1 LPNLTHNLDFTYRH
15 SLTFRECISTR
26 VRYYH
31 GVEFID
37 TSIVEQIEMKM
48 IRPSEFAVR
57 DQFLRDCSQDETL
70 LNSIKEH
77 GLLQPILVRP
87 LNHGF
92 EIVAGHRRFQTC
104 RSLRWRFVPCKI
116 REMTDKQAFEI
127 QLTENIQR
135 KSMDPIEEAEAFRRY
150 VVEFGWGGVSELAKK
165 IGKSEEYVS
174 HRIQLLRLSADIKDQ
189 IINSKINVSQALELT
204 SIPSDKQ
211 SEIVSYVMNSN
222 PTVKQI
228 REVKSIIK
236 NGITSDVNC
245 RNLSKKVRVLRTT
258 KKTSLALKLTLAR
271 IDNLIEEV
279 HKTIEAEQ
287 RAEILNFLMGLR
299 LRVHGM
305 IDECIRFKHA
315 TVKSKNE

>member
-1 LPNLTHNLDFTYRH
+1 LIEELDWG
-15 SLTFRECISTR
+15 ECISTWAR
-26 VRYYH
+26 HYVA
-31 GVEFID
+31 VECID

-57 DQFLRDCSQDETL
+57 DQFMKDGTADETL
-70 LNSIKEH
+70 TNSIREH

-87 LNHGF
+87 LSHGF

-104 RSLRWRFVPCKI
+104 RSLRWRFIPCKI

-150 VVEFGWGGVSELAKK
+150 VVDFGWGGVSELAKK

-174 HRIQLLRLSADIKDQ
+174 HRIQLLKLSPEIKEQ
-189 IINSKINVSQALELT
+189 IIRTKLNVSQALELT
-204 SIPSDKQ
+204 TIPSDRQ
-211 SEIVSYVMNSN
+211 DEIVGYVMNNN

-228 REVKSIIK
+228 REVKSLVK
-236 NGITSDVNC
+236 DDVSNQLPYG
-245 RNLSKKVRVLRTT
+245 RNLSKKVSVLRTT
-258 KKTSLALKLTLAR
+258 KKTSLTLKLTLAR

-279 HKTIEAEQ
+279 HKTIEAEE
-287 RAEILNFLMGLR
+287 RAEIITFLMGLR
-299 LRVHGM
+299 LQVHGM
-305 IDECIRFKHA
+305 IDDCIRFKN
-315 TVKSKNE
+315 TILKSK

>member
-1 LPNLTHNLDFTYRH
+1 
-15 SLTFRECISTR
+15 
-26 VRYYH
+26 
-31 GVEFID
+31 VEFID

-48 IRPSEFAVR
+48 IRPSEFVVR
-57 DQFLRDCSQDETL
+57 DQFVKDRTVDETL
-70 LNSIKEH
+70 TNSIREH

-87 LNHGF
+87 LSHGF

-104 RSLRWRFVPCKI
+104 RSLRWRFIPCKI

-150 VVEFGWGGVSELAKK
+150 VVDFGWGGVSELAKK

-174 HRIQLLRLSADIKDQ
+174 HRIQLLKLSPEIKEQ
-189 IINSKINVSQALELT
+189 IIRSKLNVSQALELT
-204 SIPSDKQ
+204 TIPSDRQ
-211 SEIVSYVMNSN
+211 DEIVSYVMNNN

-228 REVKSIIK
+228 REVKSLVK
-236 NGITSDVNC
+236 DNVSNQLPYGRD
-245 RNLSKKVRVLRTT
+245 LSKKVSAIRTT
-258 KKTSLALKLTLAR
+258 KKTSLTLKLTLAR

-279 HKTIEAEQ
+279 HKTIEAEE
-287 RAEILNFLMGLR
+287 RAEIISFLMGLR

-305 IDECIRFKHA
+305 IDDCIRFKN
-315 TVKSKNE
+315 TILKSKVE

>member
-1 LPNLTHNLDFTYRH
+1 
-15 SLTFRECISTR
+15 
-26 VRYYH
+26 
-31 GVEFID
+31 VEFID
-37 TSIVEQIEMKM
+37 TSIVEQLEMKM

-57 DQFLRDCSQDETL
+57 DQFLKDGSQDETL
-70 LNSIKEH
+70 MNSIKEH

-150 VVEFGWGGVSELAKK
+150 VVDFGWGGVSELAKK

-174 HRIQLLRLSADIKDQ
+174 HRIQLLRLSPDIIEQ
-189 IINSKINVSQALELT
+189 IINSKIKVSQALELA
-204 SIPSDKQ
+204 SIPSDRQ

-236 NGITSDVNC
+236 NDISKDVRC
-245 RNLSKKVRVLRTT
+245 RNLSKKVSVLKTT
-258 KKTSLALKLTLAR
+258 KKTSLTLRLTLAR

-299 LRVHGM
+299 LRIHGM
-305 IDECIRFKHA
+305 IDECIRFKHNSM
-315 TVKSKNE
+315 KSKIE

>member
-1 LPNLTHNLDFTYRH
+1 M
-15 SLTFRECISTR
+15 
-26 VRYYH
+26 
-31 GVEFID
+31 EFID

-57 DQFLRDCSQDETL
+57 DQFLKDGSQDETL
-70 LNSIKEH
+70 MNSIKEH

-87 LNHGF
+87 LSHGF
-92 EIVAGHRRFQTC
+92 EIVAGHRRFKTC

-135 KSMDPIEEAEAFRRY
+135 KSMDPVEEAEAFRRY
-150 VVEFGWGGVSELAKK
+150 VVDFGWGGVSELAKK

-174 HRIQLLRLSADIKDQ
+174 HRIQLLRLPEDIKER

-204 SIPSDKQ
+204 SIPSDRQ

-222 PTVKQI
+222 PTIKQI
-228 REVKSIIK
+228 REVKAIIK
-236 NGITSDVNC
+236 NDISNQVPNC
-245 RNLSKKVRVLRTT
+245 SHLSKKVNVLRTT
-258 KKTSLALKLTLAR
+258 KKTSLTLKLTLAR

-279 HKTIEAEQ
+279 HKTVEAEQ

-305 IDECIRFKHA
+305 IDECIRFKH
-315 TVKSKNE
+315 TSVKSKIE

>member
-1 LPNLTHNLDFTYRH
+1 
-15 SLTFRECISTR
+15 
-26 VRYYH
+26 
-31 GVEFID
+31 VEFID

-57 DQFLRDCSQDETL
+57 DQFMKDGTADETL
-70 LNSIKEH
+70 TNSIREH

-87 LNHGF
+87 LSHGF

-104 RSLRWRFVPCKI
+104 RSLRWRFIPCKI

-150 VVEFGWGGVSELAKK
+150 VVDFGWGGVSELAKK

-174 HRIQLLRLSADIKDQ
+174 HRIQLLKLSPEIKEQ
-189 IINSKINVSQALELT
+189 IIRTKLNVSQALELT
-204 SIPSDKQ
+204 TIPSDRQ
-211 SEIVSYVMNSN
+211 DEIVGYVMNNN

-228 REVKSIIK
+228 REVKSLVK
-236 NGITSDVNC
+236 DDVSNQLPYG
-245 RNLSKKVRVLRTT
+245 RNLSKKVSVLRTT
-258 KKTSLALKLTLAR
+258 KKTSLTLKLTLAR

-279 HKTIEAEQ
+279 HKTVEAEE
-287 RAEILNFLMGLR
+287 RAEIITFLMGLR
-299 LRVHGM
+299 LQVHGM
-305 IDECIRFKHA
+305 IDDCIRFKN
-315 TVKSKNE
+315 TILKSK

>member
-1 LPNLTHNLDFTYRH
+1 
-15 SLTFRECISTR
+15 
-26 VRYYH
+26 
-31 GVEFID
+31 VEFID
-37 TSIVEQIEMKM
+37 TSIVEQLEMKM

-57 DQFLRDCSQDETL
+57 DQFSKDGSQDETL
-70 LNSIKEH
+70 MNSIKEH

-150 VVEFGWGGVSELAKK
+150 VVDFGWGGVSELAKK

-174 HRIQLLRLSADIKDQ
+174 HRIQLLRLPADIKEQ

-204 SIPSDKQ
+204 SISSDRQ
-211 SEIVSYVMNSN
+211 SEIVSYVMKSN

-236 NGITSDVNC
+236 NDISSNVHC
-245 RNLSKKVRVLRTT
+245 RNLSKKVSVLKTT
-258 KKTSLALKLTLAR
+258 KKTSLTLRLTLAR

-279 HKTIEAEQ
+279 HKTVEAEQ

-305 IDECIRFKHA
+305 IDECIRFKHN
-315 TVKSKNE
+315 TVKSKIE

>member
-1 LPNLTHNLDFTYRH
+1 
-15 SLTFRECISTR
+15 
-26 VRYYH
+26 
-31 GVEFID
+31 VEFID
-37 TSIVEQIEMKM
+37 TSIVEQLEMKM

-57 DQFLRDCSQDETL
+57 DQFLKDGSQDETL
-70 LNSIKEH
+70 MNSIKEH

-116 REMTDKQAFEI
+116 REMSDKQAFEI

-150 VVEFGWGGVSELAKK
+150 VVDFGWGGVSELAKK

-174 HRIQLLRLSADIKDQ
+174 HRIQLLRLSPDIIEQ
-189 IINSKINVSQALELT
+189 IINSKIKVSQALELA
-204 SIPSDKQ
+204 SIPSDRQ

-236 NGITSDVNC
+236 NDISSNVHC
-245 RNLSKKVRVLRTT
+245 RNLSKKVSVLRTT
-258 KKTSLALKLTLAR
+258 KKTSLTLRLTLAR
-271 IDNLIEEV
+271 IDNLIDEV

-305 IDECIRFKHA
+305 IDECIRFKHN
-315 TVKSKNE
+315 TVKSKIE

>member
-1 LPNLTHNLDFTYRH
+1 
-15 SLTFRECISTR
+15 
-26 VRYYH
+26 
-31 GVEFID
+31 VEFID

-57 DQFLRDCSQDETL
+57 DQFLKDSSQDETL
-70 LNSIKEH
+70 MNSIKEH

-116 REMTDKQAFEI
+116 LEMTDKQAFEI

-150 VVEFGWGGVSELAKK
+150 VVDFGWGGVSELANK

-174 HRIQLLRLSADIKDQ
+174 HRIQLLRLSPDIIEQ

-204 SIPSDKQ
+204 SIPSDRQ
-211 SEIVSYVMNSN
+211 SEIVSYVMNGN

-236 NGITSDVNC
+236 NDISSNVHC
-245 RNLSKKVRVLRTT
+245 RNLSKKVSVLKTT
-258 KKTSLALKLTLAR
+258 KKTSLTLRLTLAR

-305 IDECIRFKHA
+305 IDECIRFKHNS
-315 TVKSKNE
+315 VKSKVE

>member
-1 LPNLTHNLDFTYRH
+1 
-15 SLTFRECISTR
+15 
-26 VRYYH
+26 
-31 GVEFID
+31 
-37 TSIVEQIEMKM
+37 M

-57 DQFLRDCSQDETL
+57 DEFLRDGSQDETL

-174 HRIQLLRLSADIKDQ
+174 HRIQLLRLSTDIKDQ

-204 SIPSDKQ
+204 NIPSDKQ

-236 NGITSDVNC
+236 NGISSDVNC

>member
-1 LPNLTHNLDFTYRH
+1 M
-15 SLTFRECISTR
+15 
-26 VRYYH
+26 
-31 GVEFID
+31 EFID
-37 TSIVEQIEMKM
+37 TSIVEQLEMKM

-57 DQFLRDCSQDETL
+57 DQFLKDGSQDETL
-70 LNSIKEH
+70 MNSIKEH

-150 VVEFGWGGVSELAKK
+150 VVDFGWGGVSELAKK

-174 HRIQLLRLSADIKDQ
+174 HRIQLLRLSPDIIEQ
-189 IINSKINVSQALELT
+189 IINSKIKVSQALELA
-204 SIPSDKQ
+204 SIPSDRQ

-236 NGITSDVNC
+236 NDISKDVRC
-245 RNLSKKVRVLRTT
+245 RNLSKKVSVLKTT
-258 KKTSLALKLTLAR
+258 KKTSLTLRLTLAR

-287 RAEILNFLMGLR
+287 RAEILNFLMGFR
-299 LRVHGM
+299 LRIHGM
-305 IDECIRFKHA
+305 IDECIRFKHNSM
-315 TVKSKNE
+315 KSKIE

>member
-1 LPNLTHNLDFTYRH
+1 
-15 SLTFRECISTR
+15 
-26 VRYYH
+26 
-31 GVEFID
+31 
-37 TSIVEQIEMKM
+37 MKM

-57 DQFLRDCSQDETL
+57 DQFLKDGSQDETL

-150 VVEFGWGGVSELAKK
+150 VVDFGWGGVSELAKK

-174 HRIQLLRLSADIKDQ
+174 HRIQLLRLSVDIKEQ

-211 SEIVSYVMNSN
+211 SEIVSYVMSSN

-236 NGITSDVNC
+236 NGIANDIHC
-245 RNLSKKVRVLRTT
+245 RNLSKKVRVLKTT

-299 LRVHGM
+299 LRIHGM
-305 IDECIRFKHA
+305 IDECIRFRHT

>member
-1 LPNLTHNLDFTYRH
+1 
-15 SLTFRECISTR
+15 
-26 VRYYH
+26 
-31 GVEFID
+31 VEFID

-57 DQFLRDCSQDETL
+57 DQFLNDGSQDETL
-70 LNSIKEH
+70 MNSIKEH

-87 LNHGF
+87 LSHGF

-150 VVEFGWGGVSELAKK
+150 VVDFGWGGVSELAKK

-174 HRIQLLRLSADIKDQ
+174 HRIQLLRLPADIKEQ
-189 IINSKINVSQALELT
+189 IINSKINVSQALEIT
-204 SIPSDKQ
+204 SIPSDRQ

-236 NGITSDVNC
+236 NDISSNVHC
-245 RNLSKKVRVLRTT
+245 RNLSKKVSVLRTT
-258 KKTSLALKLTLAR
+258 KKTSLTLRLTLAR
-271 IDNLIEEV
+271 IDNLIDEV

-305 IDECIRFKHA
+305 IDECIRFKHN
-315 TVKSKNE
+315 TVKSKIE